1 MERAMTAMNRALAG
15 LRLMIASGELG
26 PGEKFPAEPEL
37 CERLGVSRS
46 SLREAVR
53 TLGALGVI
61 ESRHGLGTYVSSLDP
76 AEIVQSLSLTIDLL
90 PFGGLLQLLEMR
102 RVLEGYAAA
111 QAAARSTTELCDQL
125 HRLVAQ
131 MEAETDLDRVA
142 TLDNEFHEVFL
153 AAAGNPTIAAFVKV
167 FRSTSSGYNIF
178 SGDNADAAR
187 AASDAGHRVIVEAI
201 TARDPMAAQAAA
213 SAHVAETERWLR
225 KLSPSATQG

>member
-1 MERAMTAMNRALAG
+1 MTAMNTALTG
-15 LRLMIASGELG
+15 LRRMIASGDLG
-26 PGEKFPAEPEL
+26 PGQKFPTEPEL

-76 AEIVQSLSLTIDLL
+76 AEIIQSFSLTIDLL
-90 PFGGLLQLLEMR
+90 PLEGLLELLEMR

-111 QAAARSTTELCDQL
+111 QAAARFTPELGDEL

-131 MEAETDLDRVA
+131 MEAEKDLDRVA
-142 TLDNEFHEVFL
+142 TLDHEFHDVFL
-153 AAAGNPTIAAFVKV
+153 AAAGNPTIASLMRV
-167 FRSTSSGYNIF
+167 FRSRSRGYNIF

-187 AASDAGHRVIVEAI
+187 AASDAGHRGIVEAI

-213 SAHVAETERWLR
+213 SAHVAQTERWLR
-225 KLSPSATQG
+225 EF

>member
-1 MERAMTAMNRALAG
+1 MTAMNRALAG

-76 AEIVQSLSLTIDLL
+76 AEIVQSLSLTIELL

-111 QAAARSTTELCDQL
+111 QAAARSTSQLCDEL
-125 HRLVAQ
+125 SRLVAE
-131 MEAETDLDRVA
+131 MEVEPDLDRVA

-178 SGDNADAAR
+178 SGANADAAR

-201 TARDPMAAQAAA
+201 RARDPMAAQAAA

-225 KLSPSATQG
+225 EFSPPATGS

>member
-1 MERAMTAMNRALAG
+1 MTAMNRALTG

-26 PGEKFPAEPEL
+26 PGAKFPAEPEL

-61 ESRHGLGTYVSSLDP
+61 DSRHGMGTYVSSLDP

-90 PFGGLLQLLEMR
+90 PFDGLLQLLEMR

-111 QAAARSTTELCDQL
+111 QATARSTPQLCAKLTGLAD
-125 HRLVAQ
+125 Q

-142 TLDNEFHEVFL
+142 MLDNDFHEVFL
-153 AAAGNPTIAAFVKV
+153 AAAGNPTIASFVKV
-167 FRSTSSGYNIF
+167 FRSTSSSYNIF
-178 SGDNADAAR
+178 SGDHAGAAR
-187 AASDAGHRVIVEAI
+187 AASDVGHRAIVAAI
-201 TARDPMAAQAAA
+201 AARNPLAAQAAA

-225 KLSPSATQG
+225 DFSPPTMVG